1 MAKGITELD
10 TVVVEANDA
19 VLGKRARGDVQ
30 VQASLSR
37 RPPPPTRIE
46 TTPEISSVATASAG
60 RVPTS
65 QNGTAAGSDLPTP
78 SSSTNAVQP
87 RNAAPQDTASTSQQP
102 VQEPKDKEHCF
113 GSAGPFPRY
122 HSSKAVVSDKLTCV
136 EICEQHPLSINGEI
150 AKDFLRH
157 GWTAPDIFRHLPQD
171 IREGLFNYYGGN
183 RQNSVMA
190 SRLTNLKRRLKDAD
204 EWNVWMS
211 STPRRFDGRTGRT
224 AAVPSMASAP
234 EPLRPTKV
242 SLELA
247 PDQRLS
253 FNTGS
258 AADIEYRRD
267 LVSTTG
273 TAALQGISDESA
285 ESDLEELLPAI
296 TTPAALPAPQAQPPV
311 INTPTHITQ
320 ATSTVGVSLPA
331 ADMNDPWQQRLAQ
344 LRRML
349 AQNKP
354 GLIEELR
361 RYETI
366 AQQKDMERPLAE
378 LEAFREQ
385 LKKFG
390 LATSAD
396 SILELRRKKAMI
408 RSSLHAEFPYPH
420 DLVLAFVEAEDEDD
434 DLWVSESK
442 DIDGKSS
449 DWKRCIG

>member
-10 TVVVEANDA
+10 TVAIGADDA

-30 VQASLSR
+30 VQAPLSR
-37 RPPPPTRIE
+37 RPPPLPRKKTSQ
-46 TTPEISSVATASAG
+46 EIGLAAPAPAG
-60 RVPTS
+60 LAATS
-65 QNGTAAGSDLPTP
+65 QNSGTAEGDLSTP
-78 SSSTNAVQP
+78 SAATNAVQP
-87 RNAAPQDTASTSQQP
+87 MNAAPQDTASTSHQP
-102 VQEPKDKEHCF
+102 VRKPKDKEHYF
-113 GSAGPFPRY
+113 GSAGPFPNY
-122 HSSKAVVSDKLTCV
+122 NSSKEPVSDQLTCV
-136 EICEQHPLSINGEI
+136 EICQQCPLSISGEV

-157 GWTAPDIFRHLPQD
+157 GWTASDIFAQLPQD
-171 IREGLFNYYGGN
+171 VQQGLVRYY
-183 RQNSVMA
+183 RHTRKNSVMA
-190 SRLTNLKRRLKDAD
+190 SRLTNLKRGLNDAN
-204 EWNVWMS
+204 EWNVWLS
-211 STPRRFDGRTGRT
+211 STPRRRDGRTEMT
-224 AAVPSMASAP
+224 AAVPAMASAP

-242 SLELA
+242 SLELE

-273 TAALQGISDESA
+273 KNTLQDMSDESA
-285 ESDLEELLPAI
+285 ESDLEELLPAT
-296 TTPAALPAPQAQPPV
+296 TTPAALPAPKAQPPI
-311 INTPTHITQ
+311 INTPAHVTQ
-320 ATSTVGVSLPA
+320 ATSTVGISLPA
-331 ADMNDPWQQRLAQ
+331 ADMTDPWQQRLAQ
-344 LRRML
+344 LRRMP

-420 DLVLAFVEAEDEDD
+420 DLVLAFVEADDDDD

-449 DWKRCIG
+449 DWKRYIG